1 MASLPGGT
9 GSVQLGGPGLRAPEH
24 TKPASTSPSHCLGI
38 PSSLGTAGF
47 RSVSLP
53 RELPGCCAGVPRG
66 VGDEIGLF
74 SFALFYCVWGGFFIL
89 AVRVGIKDGEVPSH
103 KP

>member
-1 MASLPGGT
+1 MLPGDT
-9 GSVQLGGPGLRAPEH
+9 QFPWDCRVQVSFLAKGAARLLCW
-24 TKPASTSPSHCLGI
+24 ST
-38 PSSLGTAGF
+38 
-47 RSVSLP
+47 
-53 RELPGCCAGVPRG
+53 RG